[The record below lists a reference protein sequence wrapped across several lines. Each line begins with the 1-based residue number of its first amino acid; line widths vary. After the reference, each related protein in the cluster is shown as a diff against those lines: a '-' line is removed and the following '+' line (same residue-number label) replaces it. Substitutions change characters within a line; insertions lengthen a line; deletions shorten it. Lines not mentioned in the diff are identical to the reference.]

1 MATME
6 HYETPRRYFKPF
18 MGFNHWKTWILCRY
32 RRYPLFVCCAPKP
45 CAAGNGDASRGL
57 GLGRGWHVGKSN
69 FQANLGSPNF
79 QPWQPVEKTSPLV
92 FSRGDLVKTFQT
104 IYKPFWCKNDM
115 KQCSNVKHVQKL
127 CNYVYLYCILHSSRR
142 TIRKHPWNFTH
153 CLFWWLLCDVRFYLF
168 FQGCSTGKN
177 STSKKQ
183 SLNSQPNLC
192 HKLFEGRFLREL
204 LPYWRG
210 TLPNF
215 QPPNREVA
223 INSMKLHI
231 PPLPVPAHQ
240 GWRPVARRD
249 HGVKN
254 ISSVLNC
261 WCKLV
266 ESNVTTIFLVGWFRE
281 WWY

>member
-1 MATME
+1 MKLFPGISKHSWVSTIGNHGFSADTADTRFLCAAPPNRAPQ
-6 HYETPRRYFKPF
+6 ETAMRQGASGWVGDDMLENPIFRQIWGLPTSNHGNLVKKHPRRFFP
-18 MGFNHWKTWILCRY
+18 G
-32 RRYPLFVCCAPKP
+32 
-45 CAAGNGDASRGL
+45 GN
-57 GLGRGWHVGKSN
+57 
-69 FQANLGSPNF
+69 
-79 QPWQPVEKTSPLV
+79 
-92 FSRGDLVKTFQT
+92 LVKTFQT
-104 IYKPFWCKNDM
+104 IYKRFWCKNDM

-127 CNYVYLYCILHSSRR
+127 CNYVYLYVYYIEEQSVNIHGISPTAFFDGFFVMFS
-142 TIRKHPWNFTH
+142 
-153 CLFWWLLCDVRFYLF
+153 FYLF
-168 FQGCSTGKN
+168 FQGCATGKN

-210 TLPNF
+210 TSPNF

-231 PPLPVPAHQ
+231 PPLRVPAHR

-249 HGVKN
+249 YGVKN

-261 WCKLV
+261 WCKIV
-266 ESNVTTIFLVGWFRE
+266 ESKNVTTILLVGWFRE
-281 WWY
+281 WCH